1 MAYLETNGV
10 RLFYTDE
17 GSGPPVV
24 MVHGWTCD
32 SHDWSWQIP
41 AFLGTGHRVIALD
54 LRGHGRSSVPA
65 DGYDPRTFAADIAG
79 LLRARETGP
88 VIALGHSL
96 GGCIVSALAVEYP
109 NLVRAIVPVDS
120 AYGVAP
126 ELIAGVLGPLIGGMK
141 TQGAAGA
148 APLFER
154 FYTPATPANL
164 PAWHRRRMEACPA
177 HVLWQ
182 VMDGLFLAP
191 DQFGQRPESELYFE
205 GRACPVLSF
214 FADPGRAAW
223 EQTTFR
229 HPASRAVACEGAGHW
244 LHQERP
250 AEFNAITLGW
260 IASLTA

>member
-1 MAYLETNGV
+1 
-10 RLFYTDE
+10 
-17 GSGPPVV
+17 
-24 MVHGWTCD
+24 
-32 SHDWSWQIP
+32 
-41 AFLGTGHRVIALD
+41 
-54 LRGHGRSSVPA
+54 
-65 DGYDPRTFAADIAG
+65 
-79 LLRARETGP
+79 

-96 GGCIVSALAVEYP
+96 GGCIVSALAVEHP
-109 NLVRAIVPVDS
+109 ELVRAIVPVDS

-126 ELIAGVLGPLIGGMK
+126 ELIDGVLGPLIEGMK
-141 TQGAAGA
+141 AQGAAGA

-182 VMDGLFLAP
+182 VMHGLFLAP
-191 DQFGQRPESELYFE
+191 DQFGQRPESEMYFE

-229 HPASRAVACEGAGHW
+229 HSASRSVACEGAGHW
-244 LHQERP
+244 IHQERP

-260 IASLTA
+260 IASLSA